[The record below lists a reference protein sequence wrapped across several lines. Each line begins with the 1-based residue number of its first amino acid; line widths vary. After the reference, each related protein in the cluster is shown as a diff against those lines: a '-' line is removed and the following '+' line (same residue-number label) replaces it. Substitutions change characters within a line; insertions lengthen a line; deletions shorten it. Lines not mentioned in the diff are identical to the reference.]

1 MVVGER
7 GAPVPET
14 AQDALT
20 LPPGVA
26 LTVAA
31 VARRLGVAP
40 ATLRTWDRRY
50 GLGPSGRTSGAHR
63 RYTAADLAR
72 LETMRRL
79 VLAGVPSAEAAG
91 AAVAGL
97 DVGAEAITAPE
108 PRAPGAAG
116 DDAAAPGGGA
126 VVALP
131 GAPPAAR
138 GLARAAMSLDSY
150 AVADMVRASIDRR
163 GVIWTWDQLVAPVL
177 VGVGTR
183 WERTGEGVEVEH
195 LVSDAVMGVLRA
207 TTDRL
212 RAPVNPRPA
221 LLAACRGAAL
231 AAAVRPRRRLS
242 ERRVGCRILGARV
255 PGRPGRCGAPHRSGV
270 VVLWSHLPAA
280 GESHLPVLP
289 DLRPA
294 PLLLLAGPG
303 WNDLDRARVRHLG
316 DLTEAVAAVAGAVG
330 V

>member
-1 MVVGER
+1 M
-7 GAPVPET
+7 PET
-14 AQDALT
+14 SPDTLT

-97 DVGAEAITAPE
+97 DVGAEAMIATAV
-108 PRAPGAAG
+108 PRAPGAAR

-131 GAPPAAR
+131 GASAAAR

-221 LLAACRGAAL
+221 LLACVPEEQHSLPLFAL
-231 AAAVRPRRRLS
+231 AAALS

-255 PGRPGRCGAPHRSGV
+255 PRDALAAAVRRTGPGV
-270 VVLWSHLPAA
+270 VVLWSHLPGPP